1 MKNNVFSHKLLFE
14 SQFLCILSNIL
25 SPHFI
30 WDLVMMQK
38 KISNSWNLGPSG
50 RRYGIQVLEWLVK
63 VRERQMYRREM
74 SRREESE

>member
-1 MKNNVFSHKLLFE
+1 MGFGN
-14 SQFLCILSNIL
+14 
-25 SPHFI
+25 
-30 WDLVMMQK
+30 DAK
-38 KISNSWNLGPSG
+38 KKSNSWNLGPSG